1 MLTFKKSFSSIFLIE
16 GLLVGSLM
24 SISEMRERKSCEY
37 CSAIGGYVLLRI
49 LNTNPFMPNSNK
61 QLLFEF
67 EKGTFTIGIKS
78 MVECSEFVENAPKR
92 PNIRF
97 LIVGLLLAY
106 LGAQIIWCP
115 NCCLCAIIS
124 MLQNTS
130 NTKIPFIFKK
140 EQRH

>member
-1 MLTFKKSFSSIFLIE
+1 MYSQLLTFKKSFSSIFLIE

-24 SISEMRERKSCEY
+24 SISEMRVRRSCEY

-49 LNTNPFMPNSNK
+49 LNTNPFMPKPIK

-67 EKGTFTIGIKS
+67 EEDAFTIGIKS
-78 MVECSEFVENAPKR
+78 MIECSEFVENAPKR

-106 LGAQIIWCP
+106 LRAQIIGCP
-115 NCCLCAIIS
+115 NCCLCTIIS
-124 MLQNTS
+124 MLQYTS
-130 NTKIPFIFKK
+130 NTKVPLIY
-140 EQRH
+140 